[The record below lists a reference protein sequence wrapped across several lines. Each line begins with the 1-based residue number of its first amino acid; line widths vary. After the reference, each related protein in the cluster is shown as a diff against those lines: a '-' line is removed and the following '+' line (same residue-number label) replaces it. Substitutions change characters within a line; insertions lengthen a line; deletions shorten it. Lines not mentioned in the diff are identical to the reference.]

1 MSHFSRVKTRF
12 KNRDA
17 LIECLEDAEFS
28 IRQDTT
34 IRGYR
39 GLQNVDIAAR
49 AKNGSEIGFVKNSD
63 GSFDMVADWW
73 TKTGRGEQQLARSLQ
88 VMAEKVQQDYARRM
102 VLEQARNDGFSVV
115 EETEE
120 KDGSIRIVVRRWVP

>member
-1 MSHFSRVKTRF
+1 MSHFSRIKTQF

-17 LIECLEDAEFS
+17 LVRCLEDLELS
-28 IRQDTT
+28 IGLDTT

-49 AKNGSEIGFVKNSD
+49 AENGSEIGFLRNSD

-73 TKTGRGEQQLARSLQ
+73 TKKGTGGQQLVRELNDLAG
-88 VMAEKVQQDYARRM
+88 KVQQEYARRI
-102 VLEQARNDGFSVV
+102 VLEQTKSEGFSVV
-115 EETEE
+115 EERNEE
-120 KDGSIRIVVRRWVP
+120 DGSIRIIVRRWVA

>member
-1 MSHFSRVKTRF
+1 MSHFSRIKTQF

-17 LIECLEDAEFS
+17 LVRCLEGLGLS
-28 IRQDTT
+28 IGLDTT

-49 AKNGSEIGFVKNSD
+49 AKNGSEIGFLRNSD

-73 TKTGRGEQQLARSLQ
+73 TKKGTGGQQLVSELNDLAG
-88 VMAEKVQQDYARRM
+88 KVQQEYARHI
-102 VLEQARNDGFSVV
+102 VLEQTKSEGFSVV
-115 EETEE
+115 EERKEE
-120 KDGSIRIVVRRWVP
+120 DGSIRIIVRRWVT